1 MRNKLR
7 RPLAFLLSAVMI
19 VTMSGTPVHA
29 VADRGQPETGLCEH
43 HTAHTDD
50 CGYQEETPGTPCGHE
65 HTEDCYVEVTE
76 CVHEH
81 TPECYPEAEDTDNEG
96 TPSNAKAAE
105 PTECTHVCGEDTGCI
120 TKALD
125 CQHEHD
131 DSCGYSEGT
140 PCGYVCEICANAD
153 KPAGGNE
160 TEPKEPE
167 TPACICEELCTEDSV
182 NESCP
187 VCGMDGADLADC
199 NGKQPAPDQENGLSI
214 IAVTGFDG
222 LDEAVQSQTV
232 SPGTT
237 LDKLNLPATLGASGY
252 TVTDGTEP
260 TPEPI
265 TIDGVTWTPD
275 TEYDDTAEQGRYTF
289 TAVLPAGYTCAEG
302 VKPPEIYVRIG
313 GQAATLAYVESEYS
327 KTDVDVINAIIDNNG
342 LSATKDD
349 PASWTFATW
358 DDSSPK
364 RITRLSLGSK
374 SLTGTLDVSGLSSL
388 TTLFCNNNQLG
399 TLDVSGLSS
408 LTTLFCDKNQLGT
421 LDVSG
426 LSSLTVLNCSRNQ
439 LGTLDV
445 SGLSSLTELDCSRNQ
460 LGTLDVSDLSSLAWL
475 YCNNNQLGT
484 LDVSGLAS
492 MTRLYCN
499 DNQLGTLNV
508 SGLSSLTVL
517 NFGNNPLVTLD
528 CSDTQLRTLDVSY
541 LLSLTY
547 LNCSNNQLGTLDV
560 SKNTALTRLNCSDT
574 QLRTLD
580 VSGLSSLT
588 TLSLEDNPL
597 TSFTSKEGKSLT
609 ITPSVGGTV
618 KMTSVDLTD
627 GTKINLTVTPGY
639 IVEWTGLPE
648 GTDTSAN
655 PVTFILNNDVT
666 AKVKKLLTADMIAA
680 IPAQT
685 YTGSAIEPAL
695 TVTDGS
701 PTIIQQSDYTVSYT
715 DNTEAGIATATI
727 TATAGG
733 NYSGSASK
741 TFAIV
746 KADSVVGEPAIS
758 SDNLT
763 YDDSFTVTFTPKL
776 LTQKNFF
783 ARTFSRSTT
792 PAKTAELY
800 FGDTLLA
807 TQSNV
812 TENTEVTFT
821 VNADKKIPSSAFDG
835 TAQTFTIRWGGDDN
849 LNASEGSVT
858 ATLNKKTLTGE
869 VVSSTSKVYDGTNS
883 FTGVALTLTGAV
895 SGDAVTATA
904 DGTAAGTGAGT
915 HAFTATQTTLGGA
928 DVGYYSLAANAVS
941 GSVTITEKDVTA
953 TGRNDS
959 RNVVVNSG
967 TFAEPVFD
975 GENGEKVTGTFT
987 YNYNGKTT
995 YADVVTELKGL
1006 AKDAEASVD
1015 FTFTAN
1021 GNYTGTITGTL
1032 TMKVVGLEFSTV
1044 GAVTPAANPVYGS
1057 DWNTLLKY
1065 DAGKLS
1071 VTLDGVPVSGTY
1083 TFTVDGAA
1091 YNGAAVPR
1099 VGSYS
1104 YRLTFTAA
1112 DNTFTD
1118 IEVLSDN
1125 ITVAQREAALSWSN
1139 TTLTYNGSAQ
1149 KPTVTISNKVNSD
1162 DVAATVT
1169 GEQTNAGDGYT
1180 ATVSG
1185 LTGTSAANYKLPAV
1199 TDTTFRIQPAAPAGE
1214 VTISGDDANTNNK
1227 LDTGDTVTA
1236 DISAIT
1242 PAGGTA
1248 ACQWKKTV
1256 GGTTTD
1262 LGTGATYTLDGN
1274 DTRGKIFCVVT
1285 FSGNVT
1291 GTKESNK
1298 LDIAKELLRG
1308 TITIS
1313 GNTAEGSVLTVST
1326 PANTGITANDYTIA
1340 WYRDGAAIDA
1350 HGTSYTV
1357 TDKDL
1362 GKTLKVIV
1370 TAAESSEGF
1379 TGALTSNEI
1388 AIPATAPGKPVI
1400 TLKPDNGKITV
1411 SWAKVSDNGSA
1422 LTGYSLS
1429 VKQGGTDIIGSPFA
1443 IDAGATSHTVNGLT
1457 NGTEYTFVLT
1467 AINGIGSTVFDAKAE
1482 KPKTSGGSSGGGN
1495 GGGSSG
1501 SGDSS
1506 SSGGGSTI
1514 VARPDETKP
1523 EIPTT
1528 SQTKPATPDKNGDVA
1543 VDNGTVQSAINT
1555 AKNDAKKNGNTA
1567 NGVAVVIPV
1576 TPKEGQ
1582 NSFNVTI
1589 NAQTLNTLVRENVKR
1604 LEINIEGVVV
1614 GGMDTKLLKWLD
1626 TLSAN
1631 GDVIFRV
1638 KQTDPSVLSKEAK
1651 AAIGTRPVY
1660 DLSLVYLSSGKET
1673 LITDFDGHTIAVRLP
1688 YAPAKE
1694 EQAGNLYA
1702 VYVDDKG
1709 KVEWLTKS
1717 SYDPDLGAVIF
1728 ETGHFS
1734 IYGIGYKNPIP
1745 AFTDIKNH
1753 WAEDNIIFVASR
1765 GLLTGTGNN
1774 QFSPNTGMTRGMFVT
1789 ALGRLAGIDPAD
1801 YKTGKFT
1808 DVKAD
1813 AYYAPYVNWAAEKG
1827 IVNGTTATTFSPDTN
1842 ITREQ
1847 MAVIMAGYAK
1857 KLGYE
1862 LPVAHDAVTFA
1873 DNAQIS
1879 GWAAKEVK
1887 AMQQAGI
1894 MAGKGGNRFDPKGT
1908 ATRAE
1913 VATVLRRFV
1922 EIVIDPQTAQGWMQ
1936 NHSGSWQYMKNGKP
1950 ATGWLQDDKKWYWLD
1965 NNGWMFAGGWKQ
1977 IDGKWYYF
1985 YSDGSMAVNT
1995 TIDGYT
2001 IGPDGARK

>member
-19 VTMSGTPVHA
+19 VTTSGTPVHA

-43 HTAHTDD
+43 HTAHTDN

-65 HTEDCYVEVTE
+65 HTEDCYIEVTE

-81 TPECYPEAEDTDNEG
+81 TAECYPEAEGTDDEA

-105 PTECTHVCGEDTGCI
+105 PTECTHVCSEESGCI
-120 TKALD
+120 RKVLD
-125 CQHEHD
+125 CQHEHN

-199 NGKQPAPDQENGLSI
+199 NGKQPAPDQENGLSVI
-214 IAVTGFDG
+214 SY
-222 LDEAVQSQTV
+222 DESV
-232 SPGTT
+232 
-237 LDKLNLPATLGASGY
+237 
-252 TVTDGTEP
+252 
-260 TPEPI
+260 
-265 TIDGVTWTPD
+265 
-275 TEYDDTAEQGRYTF
+275 
-289 TAVLPAGYTCAEG
+289 
-302 VKPPEIYVRIG
+302 
-313 GQAATLAYVESEYS
+313 YS
-327 KTDVDVINAIIDNNG
+327 KNDVAVINAIIDNNN
-342 LSATKDD
+342 LTATKDD
-349 PASWTFATW
+349 PASWGFATW
-358 DDSSPK
+358 DVSSPK
-364 RITRLSLGSK
+364 RITQLILRGE

-388 TTLFCNNNQLG
+388 TYLYCAGNQLGTLNVSGLSSLTALFCGDNQLG

-408 LTTLFCDKNQLGT
+408 LTRLDCSKNQLGTLDVTGLSSLTALFCGENQLGTLDVSGLSRLTRLDCYNNQLGTLNVTGLSRLTTLNCSENQLGT

-426 LSSLTVLNCSRNQ
+426 LSSLTYLYCDNNK

-445 SGLSSLTELDCSRNQ
+445 SGLSRLTNL
-460 LGTLDVSDLSSLAWL
+460 SLA
-475 YCNNNQLGT
+475 
-484 LDVSGLAS
+484 
-492 MTRLYCN
+492 
-499 DNQLGTLNV
+499 
-508 SGLSSLTVL
+508 
-517 NFGNNPLVTLD
+517 
-528 CSDTQLRTLDVSY
+528 
-541 LLSLTY
+541 
-547 LNCSNNQLGTLDV
+547 
-560 SKNTALTRLNCSDT
+560 
-574 QLRTLD
+574 
-580 VSGLSSLT
+580 
-588 TLSLEDNPL
+588 DNPL
-597 TSFTSKEGKSLT
+597 TSFTSKDGKSLT
-609 ITPSVGGTV
+609 ITPLVSGTV

-627 GTKINLTVTPGY
+627 GTTINLTVTPDPGY

-655 PVTFILNNDVT
+655 PVSFILNNDVT

-685 YTGSAIEPAL
+685 YTGSAIQPAL

-701 PTIIQQSDYTVSYT
+701 PTIIQESDYTVSYT
-715 DNTEAGIATATI
+715 DNTEVGTATATI
-727 TATAGG
+727 TATADG

-741 TFAIV
+741 TFEIV

-758 SDNLT
+758 PVT
-763 YDDSFTVTFTPKL
+763 YGQDFTVTFTPKL
-776 LTQKNFF
+776 LTQRNFF
-783 ARTFSRSTT
+783 ARTFSRSAT
-792 PAKTAELY
+792 AEKTAELY

-821 VNADKKIPSSAFDG
+821 VNADKRIPSSAYDG

-858 ATLNKKTLTGE
+858 ATLNKKALTGE

-883 FTGVALTLTGAV
+883 FTDVALNLTGAV
-895 SGDAVTATA
+895 SGDTVTATA

-915 HAFTATQTTLGGA
+915 HAFTATQTTLGGTDA
-928 DVGYYSLAANAVS
+928 GYYSLAANAVS

-1429 VKQGGTDIIGSPFA
+1429 VKQGGTDITGSPFA

-1467 AINGIGSTVFDAKAE
+1467 AINGIGSTASDAKAE